1 MRKLEEEK
9 KLLEKTLSENEDK
22 LRKLKMVKLYRT
34 KVVSDIV
41 GIFID

>member
-9 KLLEKTLSENEDK
+9 KLLEKTLSESENK